1 MGIINITNLNDG
13 INVKSDPSAISDG
26 GVQDAIGFD
35 FTEEGTIKSAG
46 GLAANDIAIYLPS
59 GSIQCFAI
67 EYIAST
73 RYVLVTTEIGL
84 YANGVLVQAGFSG
97 RFKCASFIN
106 NIYISNGILSVRF
119 DGTSC
124 YQWGIT
130 PPTTL
135 PVIGAGTY
143 LSTLIDD
150 FETLATWITNEVDCI
165 IAAEA
170 TIKKEDTQS
179 AKFTVAASKTGY
191 SYVPKVVDLTVFSTG
206 RDSSDADYIR
216 FWLYVDNY
224 INLDAINILFDVGDG
239 SFESDFYSYTLAS
252 PVADSGLQSLG
263 FGASFNQLS
272 QDTLDYNTL
281 SDPYSQTGYYDAN
294 GKWVSAIQSK
304 TTKTISL
311 KTVTQGQL
319 VPPKI
324 TNQSLNY
331 WTKSDIFQLQSG
343 AWKEIKIPK
352 SLFQQHGDF
361 SKGWNTIAAVKIEVV
376 TNASGTVNA
385 YFDGLKIVGG
395 SDLVGYYWFMYS
407 WARMDSNNNVIH
419 ESAASRGSNYQW
431 NITGPFYFD
440 RNPLTYTARPL
451 SSDPQVNGAIL
462 SCIGGTLDD
471 FYVIAEIVD
480 NTTVADTLYDIGE
493 SFVTRRLCSKSNNPA
508 PPMLDFLISQN
519 KIWGVGNPNYP
530 RLIQSSDILTDG
542 TLAPEG
548 WPTRNAYDL
557 EGNSGS
563 LYNIRLINKL
573 PIVKGDSGEWFV
585 QIIDPTDYSQVH
597 ARRISTLGLLGID
610 AVVDFE
616 TSNVYPSPNGFV
628 ESDGSTSR
636 FILPEIQPLIDNN
649 ISKAIGINA
658 GLVSYFT
665 YTTTEYGD
673 RTAKIDL
680 FRGKPR
686 FTNLDDKLYTWLV
699 YDRKLN
705 AVYGVY
711 NNNVYLIDRG
721 SADESTSSREL
732 TALLKSKVYR
742 AENLVAWNRFEMS
755 YNTGGIWYRLEVY
768 IDGIFICSM
777 PFMSTV
783 RTKTNF
789 RDFGPISG
797 TDFQFI
803 IKGNYTQPSQIF
815 FPIRIYHGGK

>member
-1 MGIINITNLNDG
+1 MGIINISNLNDG

-26 GVQDAIGFD
+26 GVQDAVGFD

-46 GLAANDIAIYLPS
+46 GLAINDIAAYLPTD
-59 GSIQCFAI
+59 SIQCFAI

-73 RYVLVTTEIGL
+73 RYVLATTITGL
-84 YANGVLVQAGFSG
+84 YANGVLVQANFSG
-97 RFKCASFIN
+97 RFKCATFIN
-106 NIYISNGILSVRF
+106 NIYISNGVSSIRF

-130 PPTTL
+130 PPTTM
-135 PVIGAGTY
+135 PTIGAGTY

-150 FETLATWITNEVDCI
+150 FETLATWIANEVDCT

-179 AKFTVAASKTGY
+179 AKFTVTASKTGY
-191 SYVPKVVDLTVFSTG
+191 SYVPKVVDLTTFSTG
-206 RDSSDADYIR
+206 RTSLDADYIR

-224 INLDAINILFDVGDG
+224 VNLDSINIIFDVGDG
-239 SFESDFYSYTLAS
+239 SFESDFYSYTLVS

-272 QDTLDYNTL
+272 QDTLEYNTL
-281 SDPYSQTGYYDAN
+281 SDPYSLTGYYDAN

-311 KTVTQGQL
+311 KTVAQGQL

-343 AWKEIKIPK
+343 AWKEVKIPK

-361 SKGWNTIAAVKIEVV
+361 SKDWSTVAAVKIEVV

-407 WARMDSNNNVIH
+407 WARMDSNNNIIH

-431 NITGPFYFD
+431 NIAGPFYFD

-451 SSDPQVNGAIL
+451 SVDPQVNGAVL

-471 FYVIAEIVD
+471 FYVIAEITD
-480 NTTVADTLYDIGE
+480 NTTIADTLYDIGE

-508 PPMLDFLISQN
+508 PPMLDFLVSQN
-519 KIWGVGNPNYP
+519 KIWGVGDPNYP

-573 PIVKGDSGEWFV
+573 PIVKGDSGEWFIQV
-585 QIIDPTDYSQVH
+585 IDPTDYSQVR

-636 FILPEIQPLIDNN
+636 FILPEIQPLIDDN

-686 FTNLDDKLYTWLV
+686 FTNLDDKLYTWLL

-705 AVYGVY
+705 KTYGVY
-711 NNNVYLIDRG
+711 DGSIYLIDSG

-742 AENLVAWNRFEMS
+742 AESLVAWHRMEMA
-755 YNTGGIWYRLEVY
+755 YNTGGVWYRLEVY
-768 IDGIFICSM
+768 VDGVFICSM

-803 IKGNYTQPSQIF
+803 IRGNYTQPMQIF